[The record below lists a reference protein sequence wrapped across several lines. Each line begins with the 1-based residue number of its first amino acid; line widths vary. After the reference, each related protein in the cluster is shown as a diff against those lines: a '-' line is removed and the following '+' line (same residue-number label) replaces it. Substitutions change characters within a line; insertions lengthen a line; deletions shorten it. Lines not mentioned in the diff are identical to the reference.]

1 MGSFAF
7 FKDFRGRFFCE
18 SKYFIKKLQFKQK
31 TILMGIVMKK
41 KILFGIVASALVL
54 GCSDPVKPDADSSS
68 SSGTSATS
76 SSSTKSSSST
86 ALTSSSSG
94 GLNSSSSSGTSITSS
109 SSTKSSSSSGTSIT
123 SSSSTNSSSST
134 ALTSSSSD
142 GLNSSSSTAKSSSSV
157 ATSSSSQPKSSSS
170 YKTQDDIPFGG
181 RSIYDSIYDPR
192 DDHKYLYKTF
202 TDRHT
207 GFTIQAMAQNLDYA
221 EVITLG
227 AEEQDDD
234 TKVEKYC
241 YNDIPQNCDFYGGLY
256 QWAEMMNLPYE
267 CNTIS
272 CAHLIQDQHQGICPD
287 GWHLMTIQEMKTVIN
302 SSPNG
307 EGIEGVK
314 SQAYWAIG
322 GGRNTSGFT
331 LLGAGMRMADGS
343 FMNLN
348 KTAYWYFPTEKD
360 NNEMRAGGGYISGYD
375 NVFGIDNAYNPKVD
389 GVSARCVMDY

>member
-41 KILFGIVASALVL
+41 NFLFGIVASALVL

-68 SSGTSATS
+68 SSGTSITS

-86 ALTSSSSG
+86 ALSSSSSD
-94 GLNSSSSSGTSITSS
+94 GLNNSSSSGTSITSS
-109 SSTKSSSSSGTSIT
+109 SSTKSSSS
-123 SSSSTNSSSST
+123 T
-134 ALTSSSSD
+134 ALSSSSSD

-157 ATSSSSQPKSSSS
+157 VASSSSQPKSSSS

-181 RSIYDSIYDPR
+181 INTVYDSIYDLR
-192 DDHKYLYKTF
+192 DNHKYLYSTY
-202 TDRHT
+202 TANN
-207 GFTIQAMAQNLDYA
+207 GYGTILTISVMVQNLDYA

-287 GWHLMTIQEMKTVIN
+287 GWHLITNPEMWVIIN
-302 SSPNG
+302 STDD
-307 EGIEGVK
+307 GIEGVK
-314 SQAYWAIG
+314 SQGPWSIG
-322 GGRNTSGFT
+322 GGMNTSGFT
-331 LLGAGMRMADGS
+331 LLGAGGRYRDGTYKE
-343 FMNLN
+343 LN
-348 KTAYWYFPTEKD
+348 RATYWYFPTEYEQ
-360 NNEMRAGGGYISGYD
+360 NVLRAGAGYISG
-375 NVFGIDNAYNPKVD
+375 NEGVFGIDDVYSTKVD
-389 GVSARCVMDY
+389 GFSARCVKNY

>member
-68 SSGTSATS
+68 SSGTSITS

-86 ALTSSSSG
+86 ALS
-94 GLNSSSSSGTSITSS
+94 
-109 SSTKSSSSSGTSIT
+109 
-123 SSSSTNSSSST
+123 
-134 ALTSSSSD
+134 SSSSD

-181 RSIYDSIYDPR
+181 INTVYDSIYDLR
-192 DDHKYLYKTF
+192 DSHKYLYSTY
-202 TDRHT
+202 T
-207 GFTIQAMAQNLDYA
+207 GWDGTAIRTYTIMVQNLDYA

-227 AEEQDDD
+227 AEEQDND

-287 GWHLMTIQEMKTVIN
+287 GWHLITNPEIRAAIN
-302 SSPNG
+302 STDD
-307 EGIEGVK
+307 GIEGVK
-314 SQAYWAIG
+314 SQGPWAIG
-322 GGRNTSGFT
+322 GGMNTSGFT
-331 LLGAGMRMADGS
+331 LLGAGMRYRDATYID
-343 FMNLN
+343 LN
-348 KTAYWYFPTEKD
+348 KTAYWYFPTEHST
-360 NNEMRAGGGYISGYD
+360 NPLRGGSGSISG
-375 NVFGIDNAYNPKVD
+375 NEGVFRIDNGYNTKKD
-389 GVSARCVMDY
+389 GFSARCVMDY

>member
-1 MGSFAF
+1 M
-7 FKDFRGRFFCE
+7 
-18 SKYFIKKLQFKQK
+18 
-31 TILMGIVMKK
+31 
-41 KILFGIVASALVL
+41 
-54 GCSDPVKPDADSSS
+54 
-68 SSGTSATS
+68 
-76 SSSTKSSSST
+76 
-86 ALTSSSSG
+86 
-94 GLNSSSSSGTSITSS
+94 
-109 SSTKSSSSSGTSIT
+109 
-123 SSSSTNSSSST
+123 
-134 ALTSSSSD
+134 
-142 GLNSSSSTAKSSSSV
+142 NSSSSTAKSSSSV

-192 DDHKYLYKTF
+192 DDHKYLYKTY
-202 TDRHT
+202 T
-207 GFTIQAMAQNLDYA
+207 GWDGTAIRTYTIMVQNLDYA

-287 GWHLMTIQEMKTVIN
+287 GWHLITNPEIRAAIN
-302 SSPNG
+302 STD

-314 SQAYWAIG
+314 ARSTWVIG

-331 LLGAGMRMADGS
+331 LLGAGMRYRDATYID
-343 FMNLN
+343 LN
-348 KTAYWYFPTEKD
+348 KTAYWYFPTEHST
-360 NNEMRAGGGYISGYD
+360 NPLRGGSGSISG
-375 NVFGIDNAYNPKVD
+375 NEGVFRIDNGYNTKKD
-389 GVSARCVMDY
+389 GFSARCVKNY

>member
-1 MGSFAF
+1 MKVSI
-7 FKDFRGRFFCE
+7 
-18 SKYFIKKLQFKQK
+18 FIKKLQFKQK
-31 TILMGIVMKK
+31 LLKMGIVMKNMF
-41 KILFGIVASALVL
+41 LFGIVASVLVL

-68 SSGTSATS
+68 SGVS
-76 SSSTKSSSST
+76 SSSSQVK
-86 ALTSSSSG
+86 
-94 GLNSSSSSGTSITSS
+94 SSSSGTVQSS
-109 SSTKSSSSSGTSIT
+109 SSVVSSSSS
-123 SSSSTNSSSST
+123 
-134 ALTSSSSD
+134 
-142 GLNSSSSTAKSSSSV
+142 AKSSSSV

-181 RSIYDSIYDPR
+181 INIVYDSIYDPR
-192 DDHKYLYKTF
+192 DGHKYLYKTF

-272 CAHLIQDQHQGICPD
+272 CAHLIQDQHQGIRPD

-314 SQAYWAIG
+314 SQGPWSIG
-322 GGRNTSGFT
+322 GGMNTFT
-331 LLGAGMRMADGS
+331 LLGAGGRKTNKTFID
-343 FMNLN
+343 LN
-348 KTAYWYFPTEKD
+348 KAAYWFFPTEFD
-360 NNEMRAGGGYISGYD
+360 ENIQAASQGYISG
-375 NVFGIDNAYNPKVD
+375 NEGVFGIDNVYNYKAF
-389 GVSARCVMDY
+389 GSSARCVKNY

>member
-68 SSGTSATS
+68 SSGTS
-76 SSSTKSSSST
+76 
-86 ALTSSSSG
+86 
-94 GLNSSSSSGTSITSS
+94 
-109 SSTKSSSSSGTSIT
+109 IT
-123 SSSSTNSSSST
+123 SSSSTNSSSSSGGTSAISSSSTKSSSST

-181 RSIYDSIYDPR
+181 INTVYDSIYDLR
-192 DDHKYLYKTF
+192 DSHKYLYSTY
-202 TDRHT
+202 T
-207 GFTIQAMAQNLDYA
+207 GWDGTAIRTYTIMVQNLDYA

-227 AEEQDDD
+227 AEEQDND

-331 LLGAGMRMADGS
+331 LLGAGSRYRDGTYK
-343 FMNLN
+343 NLN
-348 KTAYWYFPTEKD
+348 RTAYWYFPTEH
-360 NNEMRAGGGYISGYD
+360 ESIVARSGSGYISGYE
-375 NVFGIDNAYNPKVD
+375 NNFRIDNGYNPKVD
-389 GVSARCVMDY
+389 AYSVRCVKNY

>member
-1 MGSFAF
+1 MLIYDGLNIFNH
-7 FKDFRGRFFCE
+7 RC
-18 SKYFIKKLQFKQK
+18 FIN
-31 TILMGIVMKK
+31 TSSILMGIVMKNMF
-41 KILFGIVASALVL
+41 LFGILASALVL

-68 SSGTSATS
+68 SSGTSITS

-94 GLNSSSSSGTSITSS
+94 GLNNSSSSGTSATSS
-109 SSTKSSSSSGTSIT
+109 SSTKSSSSTAL
-123 SSSSTNSSSST
+123 SSSSSG
-134 ALTSSSSD
+134 

-157 ATSSSSQPKSSSS
+157 VTSSSSQPKSSSS

-181 RSIYDSIYDPR
+181 INTVYDSIYDPR

-287 GWHLMTIQEMKTVIN
+287 GWHLITNPEIRAAIN
-302 SSPNG
+302 STDD
-307 EGIEGVK
+307 GIEGVK
-314 SQAYWAIG
+314 ARSTWVIG
-322 GGRNTSGFT
+322 GGMNTSGFT
-331 LLGAGMRMADGS
+331 LLGAGMRYRDG
-343 FMNLN
+343 
-348 KTAYWYFPTEKD
+348 
-360 NNEMRAGGGYISGYD
+360 
-375 NVFGIDNAYNPKVD
+375 
-389 GVSARCVMDY
+389 

>member
-1 MGSFAF
+1 
-7 FKDFRGRFFCE
+7 
-18 SKYFIKKLQFKQK
+18 
-31 TILMGIVMKK
+31 MGIVMKK

-68 SSGTSATS
+68 SSGTSITS

-86 ALTSSSSG
+86 ALSSSSSG
-94 GLNSSSSSGTSITSS
+94 GLNNSSSSGTSITSS
-109 SSTKSSSSSGTSIT
+109 SSTKSSSSTAL
-123 SSSSTNSSSST
+123 SSSSSG
-134 ALTSSSSD
+134 

-157 ATSSSSQPKSSSS
+157 ATSSSSQPKSSSSQPKSSSS

-287 GWHLMTIQEMKTVIN
+287 GWHLITNPEIRAAIN
-302 SSPNG
+302 STDD
-307 EGIEGVK
+307 GIEGVK
-314 SQAYWAIG
+314 ARSTWVIG
-322 GGRNTSGFT
+322 GGMNTSGFT
-331 LLGAGMRMADGS
+331 LLGAGMRYRDG
-343 FMNLN
+343 
-348 KTAYWYFPTEKD
+348 
-360 NNEMRAGGGYISGYD
+360 
-375 NVFGIDNAYNPKVD
+375 
-389 GVSARCVMDY
+389 

>member
-31 TILMGIVMKK
+31 NILMGIVMKNMF
-41 KILFGIVASALVL
+41 LFGIVASALVL

-68 SSGTSATS
+68 SSGTS
-76 SSSTKSSSST
+76 
-86 ALTSSSSG
+86 
-94 GLNSSSSSGTSITSS
+94 
-109 SSTKSSSSSGTSIT
+109 IT

-134 ALTSSSSD
+134 ALSSSSSD

-170 YKTQDDIPFGG
+170 VATSSSSQPKSSSSYKTQDDIPFGG
-181 RSIYDSIYDPR
+181 INTVYDSIYDPR
-192 DDHKYLYKTF
+192 DDHKYLYSTY
-202 TDRHT
+202 T
-207 GFTIQAMAQNLDYA
+207 GWDGTAIRTYTIMVQNLDYA

-287 GWHLMTIQEMKTVIN
+287 GWHLITNPEIRAAIN
-302 SSPNG
+302 STDD
-307 EGIEGVK
+307 GIEGVK
-314 SQAYWAIG
+314 SQGPWSIG
-322 GGRNTSGFT
+322 GGMNTSGFT
-331 LLGAGMRMADGS
+331 LLGAGMRKADGS
-343 FMNLN
+343 FINLN

-360 NNEMRAGGGYISGYD
+360 NNEMRAGGGYISG
-375 NVFGIDNAYNPKVD
+375 NEGNFGIDNAYNPKVD
-389 GVSARCVMDY
+389 GISARCVKNY

>member
-31 TILMGIVMKK
+31 TILMGIVMKNMF
-41 KILFGIVASALVL
+41 LFGIVASALVL

-68 SSGTSATS
+68 SSGTS
-76 SSSTKSSSST
+76 
-86 ALTSSSSG
+86 
-94 GLNSSSSSGTSITSS
+94 ITSS
-109 SSTKSSSSSGTSIT
+109 SSTK
-123 SSSSTNSSSST
+123 SSSST

-181 RSIYDSIYDPR
+181 INTVYDSIYDPR
-192 DDHKYLYKTF
+192 DNHKYLYSTY
-202 TDRHT
+202 T
-207 GFTIQAMAQNLDYA
+207 GWDGTAIRTYTIMVQNLDYA

-287 GWHLMTIQEMKTVIN
+287 GWHLITNPEIRAAIN
-302 SSPNG
+302 STDD
-307 EGIEGVK
+307 GIEGVK
-314 SQAYWAIG
+314 SQGPWAIG
-322 GGRNTSGFT
+322 GGLNTSGFT
-331 LLGAGMRMADGS
+331 LLGAGGRKT
-343 FMNLN
+343 N
-348 KTAYWYFPTEKD
+348 KTFIDLNRVAYWFFPTEFD
-360 NNEMRAGGGYISGYD
+360 ENLQAASQGYISG
-375 NVFGIDNAYNPKVD
+375 NENNFGIDDVYNYKAF
-389 GVSARCVMDY
+389 GSSARCVKNY

>member
-18 SKYFIKKLQFKQK
+18 SKYFIKKLQFKKK
-31 TILMGIVMKK
+31 TILMGIVMKNMF
-41 KILFGIVASALVL
+41 LFGIVASALVL

-68 SSGTSATS
+68 SSGTS
-76 SSSTKSSSST
+76 
-86 ALTSSSSG
+86 
-94 GLNSSSSSGTSITSS
+94 
-109 SSTKSSSSSGTSIT
+109 IT

-134 ALTSSSSD
+134 ALSSSSSG

-192 DDHKYLYKTF
+192 DEHKYLYKTY
-202 TDRHT
+202 TANN
-207 GFTIQAMAQNLDYA
+207 GYGTILTISVMVQNLDYA

-287 GWHLMTIQEMKTVIN
+287 GWHLITNQEMWVIIN
-302 SSPNG
+302 STD

-322 GGRNTSGFT
+322 GGMNTSGFT
-331 LLGAGMRMADGS
+331 LLGAGMRYRDATYID
-343 FMNLN
+343 LN
-348 KTAYWYFPTEKD
+348 KTAYWYFPTEHST
-360 NNEMRAGGGYISGYD
+360 NPLRGGSGSISG
-375 NVFGIDNAYNPKVD
+375 NEGVFRIDNGYNTKKD
-389 GVSARCVMDY
+389 GFSARCVKNY

>member
-68 SSGTSATS
+68 SSGTSITS

-86 ALTSSSSG
+86 ALS
-94 GLNSSSSSGTSITSS
+94 
-109 SSTKSSSSSGTSIT
+109 
-123 SSSSTNSSSST
+123 
-134 ALTSSSSD
+134 SSSSD

-170 YKTQDDIPFGG
+170 YKTQDDIPIGG
-181 RSIYDSIYDPR
+181 INTVYDSIYDPR
-192 DDHKYLYKTF
+192 DDHKYLYSTY
-202 TDRHT
+202 TANN
-207 GFTIQAMAQNLDYA
+207 GYGTILTISVMVQNLDYA

-287 GWHLMTIQEMKTVIN
+287 GWHLITNPEMWVIIN
-302 SSPNG
+302 STD

-314 SQAYWAIG
+314 SQGPWAIG

-331 LLGAGMRMADGS
+331 LLGGGEK
-343 FMNLN
+343 N
-348 KTAYWYFPTEKD
+348 K
-360 NNEMRAGGGYISGYD
+360 
-375 NVFGIDNAYNPKVD
+375 
-389 GVSARCVMDY
+389 

>member
-1 MGSFAF
+1 MGLIDLLID
-7 FKDFRGRFFCE
+7 FKNTT
-18 SKYFIKKLQFKQK
+18 S
-31 TILMGIVMKK
+31 ILMGIVMKNMF
-41 KILFGIVASALVL
+41 LFGIVASALVL

-68 SSGTSATS
+68 SSGTSITS

-86 ALTSSSSG
+86 AL
-94 GLNSSSSSGTSITSS
+94 SSSSSG
-109 SSTKSSSSSGTSIT
+109 
-123 SSSSTNSSSST
+123 
-134 ALTSSSSD
+134 

-157 ATSSSSQPKSSSS
+157 VTSSSSQPKSSSS

-181 RSIYDSIYDPR
+181 INTVYDSIYDPR

-314 SQAYWAIG
+314 SQAHWAIG

-331 LLGAGMRMADGS
+331 LLGAGGRKT
-343 FMNLN
+343 N
-348 KTAYWYFPTEKD
+348 KTFIDLNRVAYWFFPTEFD
-360 NNEMRAGGGYISGYD
+360 ENIQAASQGYISGNENNFGLD
-375 NVFGIDNAYNPKVD
+375 NVYNYKAFGS
-389 GVSARCVMDY
+389 SARCVMDY

>member
-1 MGSFAF
+1 
-7 FKDFRGRFFCE
+7 
-18 SKYFIKKLQFKQK
+18 
-31 TILMGIVMKK
+31 MGIVMKK

-68 SSGTSATS
+68 SSGTSITSSSSTKSSSSTALTSSSSGGTSAIS

-94 GLNSSSSSGTSITSS
+94 GLNSSSS
-109 SSTKSSSSSGTSIT
+109 
-123 SSSSTNSSSST
+123 
-134 ALTSSSSD
+134 
-142 GLNSSSSTAKSSSSV
+142 TAKSSSSV
-157 ATSSSSQPKSSSS
+157 ATSSSSQPKSSSSQPKSSSSQPKSSSS

-314 SQAYWAIG
+314 SQAHWAIG

-331 LLGAGMRMADGS
+331 LLGAGGRKT
-343 FMNLN
+343 N
-348 KTAYWYFPTEKD
+348 KTFIDLNRVAYWFFPTEFD
-360 NNEMRAGGGYISGYD
+360 ENIQAASQGYISGYD
-375 NVFGIDNAYNPKVD
+375 GVFGIDDVYNYKAF
-389 GVSARCVMDY
+389 GSSARCVKNY

>member
-31 TILMGIVMKK
+31 TILMGIVMKNMF
-41 KILFGIVASALVL
+41 LFGIVASVLVL

-68 SSGTSATS
+68 SGVS
-76 SSSTKSSSST
+76 SSSSQVK
-86 ALTSSSSG
+86 
-94 GLNSSSSSGTSITSS
+94 SSSSGTVQSS
-109 SSTKSSSSSGTSIT
+109 SSVVSSSSS
-123 SSSSTNSSSST
+123 
-134 ALTSSSSD
+134 
-142 GLNSSSSTAKSSSSV
+142 AKSSSSV
-157 ATSSSSQPKSSSS
+157 VTSSSSQPKSSSS
-170 YKTQDDIPFGG
+170 YKTQADIPFGG
-181 RSIYDSIYDPR
+181 INTVYDSIYDLR
-192 DDHKYLYKTF
+192 DNHKYLYSTY
-202 TDRHT
+202 T
-207 GFTIQAMAQNLDYA
+207 GWDGTAIRTYTIMVQNLDYA

-287 GWHLMTIQEMKTVIN
+287 GWHLITNPEMWVIIN
-302 SSPNG
+302 STDD
-307 EGIEGVK
+307 GIEGVK
-314 SQAYWAIG
+314 SQGPWSIG

-331 LLGAGMRMADGS
+331 LLGAGGRYRDATYID
-343 FMNLN
+343 LN
-348 KTAYWYFPTEKD
+348 KTAYWYFPTEH
-360 NNEMRAGGGYISGYD
+360 ST
-375 NVFGIDNAYNPKVD
+375 NPLQI
-389 GVSARCVMDY
+389 

>member
-41 KILFGIVASALVL
+41 NFLFGIVASALVL

-68 SSGTSATS
+68 SSGTSITS

-94 GLNSSSSSGTSITSS
+94 
-109 SSTKSSSSSGTSIT
+109 
-123 SSSSTNSSSST
+123 
-134 ALTSSSSD
+134 

-192 DDHKYLYKTF
+192 DDHKYLYKTY
-202 TDRHT
+202 TANN
-207 GFTIQAMAQNLDYA
+207 GYGTILTISVMVQNLDYA

-227 AEEQDDD
+227 AEEQDND

-331 LLGAGMRMADGS
+331 LLGAGSRYRDGTYK
-343 FMNLN
+343 NLN
-348 KTAYWYFPTEKD
+348 RTAYWYFPTEH
-360 NNEMRAGGGYISGYD
+360 ESIVARSGSGYISGYE
-375 NVFGIDNAYNPKVD
+375 NNFRIDNGYNPKVD
-389 GVSARCVMDY
+389 AYSVRCVKNY

>member
-31 TILMGIVMKK
+31 TILMGIVMKNMF
-41 KILFGIVASALVL
+41 LFGIVASALVL
-54 GCSDPVKPDADSSS
+54 GCSDPVKPDADSSSSVVASSSSQMKSS

-94 GLNSSSSSGTSITSS
+94 GLNN
-109 SSTKSSSSSGTSIT
+109 SSSSGTSIT

-134 ALTSSSSD
+134 ALSSSSSG

-157 ATSSSSQPKSSSS
+157 VTSSSSQPKSSSS

-192 DDHKYLYKTF
+192 DDHKYLYKTY
-202 TDRHT
+202 TANN
-207 GFTIQAMAQNLDYA
+207 GYGTILTISVMVQNLDYA

-267 CNTIS
+267 CNTKS
-272 CAHLIQDQHQGICPD
+272 CAELIQEQHQGICPD
-287 GWHLMTIQEMKTVIN
+287 GWHLITNPEMWVIIN
-302 SSPNG
+302 STD

-314 SQAYWAIG
+314 SQAYWSIG

>member
-41 KILFGIVASALVL
+41 NFLFGIVASALVL

-68 SSGTSATS
+68 SSGTSITS

-94 GLNSSSSSGTSITSS
+94 
-109 SSTKSSSSSGTSIT
+109 
-123 SSSSTNSSSST
+123 
-134 ALTSSSSD
+134 

-192 DDHKYLYKTF
+192 DEHKYLYKTF

-331 LLGAGMRMADGS
+331 LLGAGSRYRDGTYK
-343 FMNLN
+343 NLN
-348 KTAYWYFPTEKD
+348 RTAYWYFPTEH
-360 NNEMRAGGGYISGYD
+360 ESIVARSGSGYISGYE
-375 NVFGIDNAYNPKVD
+375 NNFRIDNGYNPKVD
-389 GVSARCVMDY
+389 AYSVRCVKNY

>member
-1 MGSFAF
+1 MGLIDLLID
-7 FKDFRGRFFCE
+7 FKNTT
-18 SKYFIKKLQFKQK
+18 S
-31 TILMGIVMKK
+31 ILMGIVMKNMF
-41 KILFGIVASALVL
+41 LFGIVASALVL

-76 SSSTKSSSST
+76 SSSTK
-86 ALTSSSSG
+86 
-94 GLNSSSSSGTSITSS
+94 
-109 SSTKSSSSSGTSIT
+109 
-123 SSSSTNSSSST
+123 SSSST

-181 RSIYDSIYDPR
+181 INTVYDSIYDLR
-192 DDHKYLYKTF
+192 DNHKYLYSTY
-202 TDRHT
+202 TANN
-207 GFTIQAMAQNLDYA
+207 GYGTILTISVMVQNLDYA

-267 CNTIS
+267 CNTKS
-272 CAHLIQDQHQGICPD
+272 CAELIQEQHQGICPD
-287 GWHLMTIQEMKTVIN
+287 GWHLITNPEMWVIIN
-302 SSPNG
+302 STD

-314 SQAYWAIG
+314 ARSTWAIG

-389 GVSARCVMDY
+389 GVSARCVKDY

>member
-1 MGSFAF
+1 
-7 FKDFRGRFFCE
+7 
-18 SKYFIKKLQFKQK
+18 
-31 TILMGIVMKK
+31 MGIVMKK

-54 GCSDPVKPDADSSS
+54 GCSDPVKPDVT
-68 SSGTSATS
+68 GVQTC
-76 SSSTKSSSST
+76 
-86 ALTSSSSG
+86 ALPIS
-94 GLNSSSSSGTSITSS
+94 
-109 SSTKSSSSSGTSIT
+109 

-170 YKTQDDIPFGG
+170 QPKSSSSYKTQDDIPFGG
-181 RSIYDSIYDPR
+181 INTVYDSIYDPR
-192 DDHKYLYKTF
+192 DNHKYLYSTY
-202 TDRHT
+202 T
-207 GFTIQAMAQNLDYA
+207 GWDGTAIRTYTIMVQNLDYA

-287 GWHLMTIQEMKTVIN
+287 GWHLITNPEIRAAIN
-302 SSPNG
+302 STDD
-307 EGIEGVK
+307 GIEGVK
-314 SQAYWAIG
+314 ARSTSVIG
-322 GGRNTSGFT
+322 GGMNTSGFT
-331 LLGAGMRMADGS
+331 LLGAGMRYRDG
-343 FMNLN
+343 
-348 KTAYWYFPTEKD
+348 
-360 NNEMRAGGGYISGYD
+360 
-375 NVFGIDNAYNPKVD
+375 
-389 GVSARCVMDY
+389 